1 MKGIEK
7 RLKKKV
13 KSTSELKVTDKDLQD
28 VAKKRKNWS
37 VPGLDGITNYLWK
50 TLTATR
56 KPLARAMQK
65 WVDDNRTIPQWI
77 AVSQGFVIIR
87 RLPPNNM
94 LKHIIQV
101 VHRNISEV
109 HERTC

>member
-1 MKGIEK
+1 MIDKTFRAGTETTVLTHSSSVTKWMKGIEK
-7 RLKKKV
+7 KLKKKV

-37 VPGLDGITNYLWK
+37 APGLDGITNYLWK

-65 WVDDNRTIPQWI
+65 
-77 AVSQGFVIIR
+77 
-87 RLPPNNM
+87 
-94 LKHIIQV
+94 
-101 VHRNISEV
+101 
-109 HERTC
+109 